1 MSDVDGGRV
10 LVVMTTDVGGGTA
23 MAAVVVVVN
32 FGMDDDMDEEES
44 SLSSL
49 SGGNNFQSCG
59 GNDGRSGG
67 RRLLLLLLLL
77 LSVSS
82 FLFKCGRGRFLFR
95 VVVTTGLV
103 RVLLLQVRG
112 GSGRIFGGRVV
123 VVVVSLLWT
132 RSCTVCRMCAGLR
145 RSTNN
150 TSRAVM

>member
-10 LVVMTTDVGGGTA
+10 VVVMTTDVGGGTA

-44 SLSSL
+44 LSSL
-49 SGGNNFQSCG
+49 SGGNNFQSCS

-82 FLFKCGRGRFLFR
+82 FLFKCGRGRFLFG

-123 VVVVSLLWT
+123 VVVVSLLLWT